1 MLTKHS
7 RQFEQWAQDKENLM
21 ATKARIAAEQQ
32 AKTKKNGAAILA
44 ILGTI
49 LVMIAC
55 YGITFTNDMDYVV
68 VLVFGFIIAMFG
80 FVNSKQ

>member
-1 MLTKHS
+1 MLTKQS
-7 RQFEQWAQDKENLM
+7 RQFEQWAQDNERM
-21 ATKARIAAEQQ
+21 MTFKAKKAAEQQ

-44 ILGTI
+44 IMGTM

-55 YGITFTNDMDYVV
+55 YGITFTNDIDYVV
-68 VLVFGFIIAMFG
+68 VLIFGFLIAMFG